1 VKHLIREITET
12 LTQTLKEQLKTV
24 PKANITSDE
33 KEAKAKPPSI
43 AVINPEFTVEESSL
57 SGSEPERKET
67 HEEKFNGDGRVT
79 EFTLSQQPLRPLS
92 VEHPTGEPRREPDD
106 YSVDYPHSKV
116 NFRVPPEKGKGN
128 VVIRYAGAKS
138 SAELRSLRLNLK
150 YLIEVSG
157 EDESQRDE
165 ITLDV
170 LRSLVIAKERLEHQG
185 VTFRILGGRNADL
198 DHETTSKDADLKT
211 IECLAQ
217 TKLTIEMPTGVME
230 KILIEQR
237 EPQTEP

>member
-1 VKHLIREITET
+1 MREITET

-24 PKANITSDE
+24 PKASITSEE
-33 KEAKAKPPSI
+33 KEAKAKAPSI
-43 AVINPEFTVEESSL
+43 AVLNPEFTVEESSL

-67 HEEKFNGDGRVT
+67 HEEKFNGDGRIS
-79 EFTLSQQPLRPLS
+79 EFTLSQQPLRPVS
-92 VEHPTGEPRREPDD
+92 VEHPLGETRRDPDD
-106 YSVDYPHSKV
+106 YTVDYLHSKV
-116 NFRVPPEKGKGN
+116 NFRIPPEKGKGN
-128 VVIRYAGAKS
+128 VVIRYTGAKS

-150 YLIEVSG
+150 YLIEING

-170 LRSLVIAKERLEHQG
+170 LRSLVIAKELLEHQG
-185 VTFRILGGRNADL
+185 VTFRILGGRNDDQ
-198 DHETTSKDADLKT
+198 DHGTAGKSANLKT

-230 KILIEQR
+230 KILIKQQ
-237 EPQTEP
+237 EPPT

>member
-1 VKHLIREITET
+1 VNLLIREITET

-43 AVINPEFTVEESSL
+43 AVLNPEFTVEESSL

-67 HEEKFNGDGRVT
+67 HEEKFNGDGRVI

-92 VEHPTGEPRREPDD
+92 VEHPGGDLRREPDD
-106 YSVDYPHSKV
+106 YTVDYLHSKV
-116 NFRVPPEKGKGN
+116 SFRTPPEKGKGN
-128 VVIRYAGAKS
+128 VVIRYTGAKS

-150 YLIEVSG
+150 YLIEILG
-157 EDESQRDE
+157 EDQSQRDE

-170 LRSLVIAKERLEHQG
+170 LRSLVLAKESLEHQG
-185 VTFRILGGRNADL
+185 VTFRILGGRNDNL
-198 DHETTSKDADLKT
+198 DHETTSKNSALKT

-217 TKLTIEMPTGVME
+217 TKLTIEMPTGIME
-230 KILIEQR
+230 KIFIKQQ
-237 EPQTEP
+237 EPQT